1 VGVGERAGRDVDST
15 VTALASVVA
24 ISVVVGIPWI
34 VTIAATAMYARQ
46 VRTRAAYG
54 MLWGA
59 VGVLIEGVL
68 GELVRIIIATG
79 TLSSATGAGA
89 AEAFGRQLEV
99 ASGVDIA
106 LGLAFG
112 LLFAVSL
119 LIVLRDA
126 ADTRS
131 KIWTANRCLTGP
143 SPSLCYLPNN
153 GIERTHAR

>member
-1 VGVGERAGRDVDST
+1 VGERAGCDVDST

-34 VTIAATAMYARQ
+34 VTIVATAMYARR

-59 VGVLIEGVL
+59 VGVLLGGVL
-68 GELVRIIIATG
+68 GELVRTIIATS
-79 TLSSATGAGA
+79 TLGSATGVGA
-89 AEAFGRQLEV
+89 SEAFGRQMEV
-99 ASGVDIA
+99 ASAVDIA

-126 ADTRS
+126 AGHSIQDLDRES
-131 KIWTANRCLTGP
+131 VLDGP
-143 SPSLCYLPNN
+143 KSGPVIP
-153 GIERTHAR
+153 A